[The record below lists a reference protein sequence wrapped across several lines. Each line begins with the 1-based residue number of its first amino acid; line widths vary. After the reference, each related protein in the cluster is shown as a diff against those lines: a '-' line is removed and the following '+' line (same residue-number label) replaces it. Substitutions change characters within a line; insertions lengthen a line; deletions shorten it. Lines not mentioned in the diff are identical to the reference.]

1 MFSYFM
7 HLIGYKSPIGW
18 GQNILIIC
26 RMKHSTF
33 PTFATLWYSLY
44 FSVGVI
50 LLTAILLYLPACS
63 STDDNYNLQYPNA
76 LVTVRPIGDS
86 TFVMQLN
93 DSVTLRASN
102 LQKSPFGSREVR
114 ALVIYS
120 DATTRDSLRYVYVNW
135 IDSIRTKQPV
145 PTAGADND
153 SLYGNDAI
161 EIVRDWVTVA
171 EDGYLT
177 LRLRAFWGTTGK
189 THYINLLTGVNPD
202 NPYEIELRH
211 NANGDNVTRQG
222 DALIAFNLNDLAA
235 ADDKGK
241 KVKLTLRWKSSVG
254 DKTLDIDLRM
264 RPATLPGCPRLEYN
278 SFVE

>member
-1 MFSYFM
+1 
-7 HLIGYKSPIGW
+7 
-18 GQNILIIC
+18 
-26 RMKHSTF
+26 MKYNATW
-33 PTFATLWYSLY
+33 ATLWYAFYLSA
-44 FSVGVI
+44 GI
-50 LLTAILLYLPACS
+50 LIGTALLMFLPACS
-63 STDDNYNLQYPNA
+63 TTDDNYNLQYPNA
-76 LVTVRPIGDS
+76 LVTVRPVGDS

-102 LQKSPFGSREVR
+102 LQKPPFGKREVR
-114 ALVIYS
+114 ALVNYS
-120 DATTRDSLRYVYVNW
+120 DATTRDSLRYVYVHW

-145 PTAGADND
+145 PTAGAKND

-177 LRLRAFWGTTGK
+177 LRLRAFWGTSGK

-254 DKTLDIDLRM
+254 NKTLEIDLRM
-264 RPATLPGCPRLEYN
+264 RPATLQGCPRLEYN
-278 SFVE
+278 SLVE